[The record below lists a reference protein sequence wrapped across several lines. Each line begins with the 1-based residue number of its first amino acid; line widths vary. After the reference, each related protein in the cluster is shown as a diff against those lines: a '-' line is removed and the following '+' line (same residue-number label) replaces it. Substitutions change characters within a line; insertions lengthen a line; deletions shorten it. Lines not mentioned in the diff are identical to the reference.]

1 MEETSLA
8 RPGSAAPRQPASAPQ
23 PLAARMARAIAGLPA
38 SDLPPEAIA
47 KARLCLYD
55 FIGCAFEARDKPWSR
70 QALAMA
76 PPLPSSTP
84 GAATIIGSPGAFT
97 AGDAAFANAVMG
109 HGLVREDMHAPSISH
124 LGVVV
129 LPTLLALCRQRR
141 VTGAAFLAAVVAGY
155 EAGAQIGRAVVDSD
169 LARLRR
175 PTGITGP
182 IAAAAAGAY
191 LLGLDAA
198 QCTSAI
204 ALAANTT
211 AGLNEW
217 GHTGGSEMFF
227 HPGFAARN
235 GLTAVLLAQAGAFAS
250 PTALDGEAGLF
261 ASLQRAGAG
270 ASLALFGG
278 APEILGVYHKP
289 VPACNFA
296 QTACLAACAVAQRIR
311 PEAHQITGIRIR
323 VPQAAARYPGCDATG
338 PFAHGLQAKMSI
350 PYTVAAAL
358 LTGAVAEANF
368 ERLDDPRL
376 QRLLAC
382 TVLEVDPQFTAAF
395 PQRQGAQVEVQL
407 ADGSRHAQHLD
418 DVVHATPDAVRARFR
433 TAATDCLGAAAA
445 ARIEACLE
453 GLASSPDAAQLPA
466 LLAREAA

>member
-8 RPGSAAPRQPASAPQ
+8 RPCPSAPQHLATEAQ
-23 PLAARMARAIAGLPA
+23 PLAARMARAIVALPA
-38 SDLPPEAIA
+38 SDLQPEAIA

-55 FIGCAFEARDKPWSR
+55 LIGCAFEARDKPWSR
-70 QALAMA
+70 QALAIA
-76 PPLPSSTP
+76 SPLPVGTP
-84 GAATIIGSPGAFT
+84 RTASVIGAPDAYT

-129 LPTLLALCRQRR
+129 LPTLLALCQQQR
-141 VTGAAFLAAVVAGY
+141 VSGAVFLAAVVTGY

-169 LARLRR
+169 LARMRR

-217 GHTGGSEMFF
+217 GYTGGSEMFF

-235 GLTAVLLAQAGAFAS
+235 GFTAVLLAQAGAFAS

-311 PEAHQITGIRIR
+311 PGAEHITGIRIR
-323 VPQAAARYPGCDATG
+323 VPQAAASYPGCDATG
-338 PFAHGLQAKMSI
+338 PFEHVLQAKKSI
-350 PYTVAAAL
+350 QYNVAAAL
-358 LTGAVAEANF
+358 LTGRVAEANF
-368 ERLDDPRL
+368 ARLDD
-376 QRLLAC
+376 
-382 TVLEVDPQFTAAF
+382 
-395 PQRQGAQVEVQL
+395 
-407 ADGSRHAQHLD
+407 H
-418 DVVHATPDAVRARFR
+418 PDHHPFR
-433 TAATDCLGAAAA
+433 TRQRT
-445 ARIEACLE
+445 R
-453 GLASSPDAAQLPA
+453 
-466 LLAREAA
+466 